1 MEASKRLIPYSVHL
15 TPEIYEKLKELAQE
29 RKASKL
35 VRDAI
40 TMIIKGKGDFDSGYN
55 KGIMDAIDAVATHHA
70 AHRISF
76 DETSVADSIIDQLE
90 ILLK

>member
-40 TMIIKGKGDFDSGYN
+40 TMIINGKGDFDSGYD
-55 KGIMDAIDAVATHHA
+55 KGIMDAIDAVANNTVA
-70 AHRISF
+70 NKISYEE
-76 DETSVADSIIDQLE
+76 ETIADAIIDQLE

>member
-1 MEASKRLIPYSVHL
+1 MDASKRLIPYSVHL

-40 TMIIKGKGDFDSGYN
+40 TMILSGKDEFNSGYN
-55 KGIMDAIDAVATHHA
+55 KAIRDTIDLVQHDEYFTMIGINGDTIAELLV
-70 AHRISF
+70 
-76 DETSVADSIIDQLE
+76 EKLE
-90 ILLK
+90 MMLK

>member
-1 MEASKRLIPYSVHL
+1 METSKRLIPYSVHL
-15 TPEIYEKLKELAQE
+15 TPEIYEKLKKQAQK

-40 TMIIKGKGDFDSGYN
+40 TMIINGKGDYESGYN
-55 KGIMDAIDAVATHHA
+55 KGITDAIEVVTSNQVVNK
-70 AHRISF
+70 ISY
-76 DETSVADSIIDQLE
+76 DETSIADLIIDQLE

>member
-15 TPEIYEKLKELAQE
+15 TPEIYDKLKELAQE

-40 TMIIKGKGDFDSGYN
+40 TMILNGKGDFDSGYN
-55 KGIMDAIDAVATHHA
+55 KGVMDAIDAVAHNQA
-70 AHRISF
+70 AYRISY
-76 DETSVADSIIDQLE
+76 DETSVADLIIDQLE
-90 ILLK
+90 MLLK

>member
-15 TPEIYEKLKELAQE
+15 TPEIYDKLKELAQE

-40 TMIIKGKGDFDSGYN
+40 TMILNGKGDFDSGYD
-55 KGIMDAIDAVATHHA
+55 KGIMDAIDAVANK
-70 AHRISF
+70 ISYEE
-76 DETSVADSIIDQLE
+76 DTIADAIIDQLE
-90 ILLK
+90 MLLK

>member
-15 TPEIYEKLKELAQE
+15 TPEIYDKLKELAQE

-40 TMIIKGKGDFDSGYN
+40 TMIINGKSDFDSGYN
-55 KGIMDAIDAVATHHA
+55 KGIMDAIDVVNATPA
-70 AHRISF
+70 AYRISF
-76 DETSVADSIIDQLE
+76 DDLSIADTILDHLET
-90 ILLK
+90 LLK

>member
-40 TMIIKGKGDFDSGYN
+40 TMILNGKGDFDSGYN
-55 KGIMDAIDAVATHHA
+55 KGIADAIFLVSLHSA
-70 AHRISF
+70 ASKISY
-76 DETSVADSIIDQLE
+76 EERLISDSIINNLE
-90 ILLK
+90 TLLK

>member
-55 KGIMDAIDAVATHHA
+55 KGIMDAIDAVAAHHA

>member
-40 TMIIKGKGDFDSGYN
+40 TMILNGKGDFDSGYD
-55 KGIMDAIDAVATHHA
+55 KGIIDAIDVVASSTVA
-70 AHRISF
+70 NKISYEE
-76 DETSVADSIIDQLE
+76 DTIADAIIDQLE

>member
-1 MEASKRLIPYSVHL
+1 METSKRLIPYSVHL
-15 TPEIYEKLKELAQE
+15 TPEIYENLKELAKE

-40 TMIIKGKGDFDSGYN
+40 TMILNGKGDFDSGYN
-55 KGIMDAIDAVATHHA
+55 KGIMDAIDAVAANHA

-76 DETSVADSIIDQLE
+76 DENSIANSIIDQLE
-90 ILLK
+90 ILLR